1 MSGAGGGRN
10 KALGLI
16 GYGVSEGDW
25 DSILEVDDGWQNSS
39 VNVLN
44 ATELPLKNG

>member
-1 MSGAGGGRN
+1 MPGAGGGRN

-16 GYGVSEGDW
+16 GYGVSDGEYEK
-25 DSILEVDDGWQNSS
+25 EVDGGWRYND